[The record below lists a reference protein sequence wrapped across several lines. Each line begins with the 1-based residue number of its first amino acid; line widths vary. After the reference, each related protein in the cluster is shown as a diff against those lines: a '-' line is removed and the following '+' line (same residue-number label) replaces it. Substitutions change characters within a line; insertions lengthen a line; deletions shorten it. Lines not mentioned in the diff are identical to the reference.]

1 MARDSHR
8 TPLGFLSCCAGE
20 CPKFPVARAG
30 WREGEG
36 RVPLGRSADE
46 STPIIRWE
54 RMCETKA
61 RRGNRVEGSGMHVDH
76 EDRIAKGK
84 PAARARPEAIS
95 RRVMPCLSPR
105 SATFNIG

>member
-1 MARDSHR
+1 
-8 TPLGFLSCCAGE
+8 
-20 CPKFPVARAG
+20 
-30 WREGEG
+30 
-36 RVPLGRSADE
+36 
-46 STPIIRWE
+46 
-54 RMCETKA
+54 
-61 RRGNRVEGSGMHVDH
+61 VEGSGMHVDH